1 MHCVNKTS
9 IAYLTSY
16 GEIIPSD
23 QFESGG
29 LTFVAYLLRF
39 KKGFKKKALS
49 LFADREFLFEGGTAE
64 EKYYHVNEFIALIDA
79 NDIVVH
85 GIFRD
90 KEDTFF
96 ITQLNENNK
105 TKRPE
110 ELDLRTGVYSSVF
123 AVEPDENDLVHN
135 LIRKGYRYAS
145 VLKGKGELEEW
156 DGEGTYIVSDLS
168 PMERLEARQIIEL
181 FYTKQ
186 VESKVKHIM
195 GEK

>member
-1 MHCVNKTS
+1 MHCVNNTGVT
-9 IAYLTSY
+9 YLTSF
-16 GEIIPSD
+16 GEIIPAD
-23 QFESGG
+23 EFESGG
-29 LTFVAYLLRF
+29 FTFVAYLLRF

-64 EKYYHVNEFIALIDA
+64 EKYYYVNEFIALIDT
-79 NDIVVH
+79 NDIIVH

-90 KEDTFF
+90 EEGTFF
-96 ITQLNENNK
+96 ITQLSENNK

-123 AVEPDENDLVHN
+123 SVGPDENDLVHN
-135 LIRKGYRYAS
+135 LIKEGYRFTS

-156 DGEGTYIVSDLS
+156 DGKDTYVVADLT
-168 PMERLEARQIIEL
+168 PIERLKARHIVEL
-181 FYTKQ
+181 FYTSQ
-186 VESKVKHIM
+186 VESKVKRIM